1 MSSAFDDDEAA
12 RLRVALA
19 RIARQL
25 NRQVPNDGL
34 NRSQLSVLGTTVR
47 LGPLG
52 IGRLADIEGIN
63 PTMLSRI
70 VGKLDTAG
78 LIRRIPDPDDGR
90 AATVEATTA
99 GTELHSRLRAE
110 RTRLLVDR
118 IARLPADRSAALL
131 SALPAIEALAEE
143 LQPATSGQ
151 VPS

>member
-90 AATVEATTA
+90 AATVEATSGRHRAAQQVARRT
-99 GTELHSRLRAE
+99 HPPSRRP
-110 RTRLLVDR
+110 DR
-118 IARLPADRSAALL
+118 PAAC
-131 SALPAIEALAEE
+131 
-143 LQPATSGQ
+143 
-151 VPS
+151 